1 MAAVAQIGPLFY
13 VNGPLPRPPRRNFVQ
28 AVNEPPVEDAHA
40 FNGIEVH
47 GYIPDT
53 GTVWGTC
60 GAAPSP
66 DVKGEQ
72 LNPNPLPAFGPLT
85 LYLAETC
92 QMRSIMLAAG
102 EGPTAAAFK
111 ARAAVTFAA
120 IESAAI
126 AHEFWTGE
134 AIGNPALADGNADV
148 LTSGPT
154 SPVRAIALL
163 ERAIADTGRFGMI
176 HLSPELAWTL
186 TAVGSR
192 DIFEVARDGHLYTV
206 NGTQL
211 VIDAGY
217 DGTAPVG
224 ETPSAGSIEWAY
236 ATGPVE
242 LIRDAPIIVP
252 NDIREALDRD
262 SNSITYRAERYAI
275 PYWDTALQ
283 AAVEVDLCQTTCEA
297 A

>member
-1 MAAVAQIGPLFY
+1 MSPVAQIGPLFY
-13 VNGPLPRPPRRNFVQ
+13 VNGPLPRPPRRSFVQ
-28 AVNEPPVEDAHA
+28 AVDLPPVDDPHA

-53 GTVWGTC
+53 ATGWGVC

-66 DVKGEQ
+66 PVKGEQ
-72 LNPNPLPAFGPLT
+72 LTANPLPAFGPLT

-102 EGPTAAAFK
+102 EGATNDAFK
-111 ARAAVTFAA
+111 ARATVTFAA
-120 IESAAI
+120 VESAAI

-134 AIGNPALADGNADV
+134 FIDNPHLADANADV
-148 LTSGPT
+148 LTTGPT
-154 SPVRAIALL
+154 SPIYGLALL
-163 ERAIADTGRFGMI
+163 ERAIADTARFGMI
-176 HLSPELAWTL
+176 HMSPSLATMLSGLGNGVLIP
-186 TAVGSR
+186 
-192 DIFEVARDGHLYTV
+192 DRDGKLYTV
-206 NGTQL
+206 AGTQ
-211 VIDAGY
+211 VVVDPGY
-217 DGTAPVG
+217 DGSAPEG
-224 ETPSAGSIEWAY
+224 QAGATGSIEWAY

-252 NDIREALDRD
+252 DSIAEALDRD

-283 AAVEVDLCQTTCEA
+283 AAVEIDLCQTTCDA
-297 A
+297 G